1 MKCCDLLQSKYLEPS
16 DNLHDL
22 LLPEENSINILNQ
35 IIVMMFQTS
44 SDTNINTLHKS
55 LHSGNLELWWLIG
68 KCKLFC
74 ENRGVVIC

>member
-1 MKCCDLLQSKYLEPS
+1 MKCCDLLQSKYLEAS

-44 SDTNINTLHKS
+44 SDININTLSHNIREIQNIRTS
-55 LHSGNLELWWLIG
+55 MING
-68 KCKLFC
+68 KL
-74 ENRGVVIC
+74 

>member
-55 LHSGNLELWWLIG
+55 LHSGNLEL
-68 KCKLFC
+68 
-74 ENRGVVIC
+74 

>member
-1 MKCCDLLQSKYLEPS
+1 MKCCDLWQSKYLEPS

-44 SDTNINTLHKS
+44 SDTNINTLSHNIREIQNS
-55 LHSGNLELWWLIG
+55 ND
-68 KCKLFC
+68 
-74 ENRGVVIC
+74 

>member
-1 MKCCDLLQSKYLEPS
+1 MKCCDLLQSKYLEAS

-44 SDTNINTLHKS
+44 SDININTLSH
-55 LHSGNLELWWLIG
+55 NI
-68 KCKLFC
+68 
-74 ENRGVVIC
+74 